1 MTQAEL
7 SQRMNLSPAKINDI
21 IKGRRKITPK
31 TAKIFAEVFG
41 VEHTV
46 FL

>member
-7 SQRMNLSPAKINDI
+7 SQQMDITPAKINDI

-31 TAKIFAEVFG
+31 TAKSLANVFG